1 MEKKLILDKK
11 KILEF
16 FSIVENLSLKEANI
30 DLIHFKK
37 ALYLLKESNYDESNK
52 LLKKLIE
59 KESSLKIIAQ
69 EILKK

>member
-1 MEKKLILDKK
+1 MTYFAIIEKID
-11 KILEF
+11 IT
-16 FSIVENLSLKEANI
+16 ENSL

-69 EILKK
+69 EILNKLDVS